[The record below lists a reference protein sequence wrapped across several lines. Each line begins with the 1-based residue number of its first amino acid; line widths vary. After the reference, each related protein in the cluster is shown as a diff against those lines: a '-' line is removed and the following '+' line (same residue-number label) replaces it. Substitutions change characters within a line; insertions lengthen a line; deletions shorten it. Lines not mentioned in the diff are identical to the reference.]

1 MSPGSSKKRNFAEQ
15 TRTRTTL
22 FIFVDPKYKK
32 KIIFLDSLEEL
43 TRIEMMGVAQ
53 R

>member
-1 MSPGSSKKRNFAEQ
+1 MSPGSSKKEILLNKPA
-15 TRTRTTL
+15 RTTL